1 MKKVFCLLIILV
13 LASYTNVNASLY
25 SSAKTNYAMNARN
38 VVRYYPQRPY
48 SRRFRRQPNYLYSPQ
63 QARYYGYRIPQNN
76 MYGNTN
82 PYYRNYNRY

>member
-1 MKKVFCLLIILV
+1 MKKVFLLIIIIIFV
-13 LASYTNVNASLY
+13 SYIPSNASVF
-25 SSAKTNYAMNARN
+25 SNASANYAMNARN

-63 QARYYGYRIPQNN
+63 QAKYYGYRIPQNN